1 MPRISIEVTDEEH
14 KYYKTIAT
22 LQGLTLKEMVMS
34 TLQKTYKD
42 EYKITLSKTAQEE
55 VKESVEA

>member
-1 MPRISIEVTDEEH
+1 MPRISIEVSEEEH

-22 LQGLTLKEMVMS
+22 LQGLTIKEMVMS

-42 EYKITLSKTAQEE
+42 EYKITLSKTTE
-55 VKESVEA
+55 KESVDA

>member
-1 MPRISIEVTDEEH
+1 MENMMARISIEISEEEH

-22 LQGLTLKEMVMS
+22 LQGLTIKELVMS

-42 EYKITLSKTAQEE
+42 EYKISLKKTERETVDA
-55 VKESVEA
+55 